1 MNWNDGLGEAER
13 PLTPVII
20 GPTGVGKTAVAVA
33 WAQFEPVTVISAD
46 ARQVYRQLDIGT
58 AKPDQATRARVPHL
72 GLDLIAPGE
81 RYSAGRFAR
90 DAVGWLAEVR
100 AAGRRPVVV
109 GGTGFYVRALAEG
122 MFREPPLDAARRE
135 RLRAWAGRLPPARL
149 AHWASRLDR
158 RFAGGGR
165 QRAARAV
172 EVALLTGRPLG
183 WWQGHARETG
193 AMRAWYIHLTLPRDV
208 LQRRIAE
215 RVDRMLAAGL
225 VGEVQDLLA
234 RGVAPAAPG
243 LDGVGYREV
252 VAVLAGRL
260 AQRELRDA
268 IVTATRQYA
277 KRQETWFRNQLRHP
291 SSVIRRPDDVWAIDA
306 TRDPQALAREIHERW
321 TACRAATDDGR
332 RMTENA

>member
-1 MNWNDGLGEAER
+1 M
-13 PLTPVII
+13 
-20 GPTGVGKTAVAVA
+20 
-33 WAQFEPVTVISAD
+33 
-46 ARQVYRQLDIGT
+46 
-58 AKPDQATRARVPHL
+58 
-72 GLDLIAPGE
+72 
-81 RYSAGRFAR
+81 
-90 DAVGWLAEVR
+90 
-100 AAGRRPVVV
+100 AGRRA
-109 GGTGFYVRALAEG
+109 GGR
-122 MFREPPLDAARRE
+122 PP
-135 RLRAWAGRLPPARL
+135 AGRRG
-149 AHWASRLDR
+149 RDR
-158 RFAGGGR
+158 ILRPGAGGGPVPPA
-165 QRAARAV
+165 AAR
-172 EVALLTGRPLG
+172 
-183 WWQGHARETG
+183 
-193 AMRAWYIHLTLPRDV
+193 
-208 LQRRIAE
+208 
-215 RVDRMLAAGL
+215 
-225 VGEVQDLLA
+225 